1 MKKLSALILIFVLL
15 VSQLQVYAIHETTA
29 SYNEK
34 YASCIDEAIANT
46 RYGSENLDREKAYI
60 IERLFLENLK
70 NQTAPKSI
78 YVVVPIKGTKD
89 SSYSIF
95 SNGEY
100 KSESIIT
107 SEVNYAQ
114 THLNTKIDEYIKN
127 NNLTD
132 VTEAVSAT
140 YHNSGSHHFQINTYR
155 VVADGKTYFIPY
167 YISTKDYNIQNQ
179 DNCVLEFGKA
189 YLTDEF
195 LTILNNEHLSYSDYK
210 AKLKAEEEAKKY
222 AEEHPIFSIDENGET
237 FVKIAGVN
245 LEDVKKEI
253 LSYVETMADNSK
265 MEINYSQNGE
275 KHRTTHAYKK
285 GQSSLASCKY
295 GFNEFINILFEEIYT
310 QADNGAVGSDPSLAY
325 FSMDLR
331 KDVDGKK
338 YQYSFNFGVTSNSI
352 RINISDDYNSDNDR
366 TVNMRIKNPDYLV
379 KLLKN
384 ASTDYFSEFVS
395 KSYDETT
402 TNKIGTLDEL
412 TKTDEVNFKFNLT
425 EDIGAS
431 ITKEVSSLGKT
442 VTGKLEKYKEN
453 KYRWTYVLTL
463 SGDLGT
469 ISMYEEYQAS
479 WDYTDI
485 YFANNQP
492 IRFSDKHRLE
502 DGELVRYVLGKTGKS
517 LELKLVCSGDGVT
530 DIQIEKIKCTD
541 IEYTAFTEDMNL
553 TEIFVER
560 SKEDVIKENED
571 KEPKTEENG
580 IKSDGE
586 KSKDDLVESDA
597 EKINKEDVKKE
608 TVTDTKECAD
618 ILHGVGL
625 FKGTNNGYELEK
637 SLTREESAT
646 ILVRLL
652 GEEDKINA
660 DDFTEVFTDVNKDRW
675 SYANVMY
682 CYANNI
688 TKGTGDNKF
697 SPDEQIDAKQF
708 VTLMLR
714 LLGYTD
720 VTPENALWKAA
731 AYDLIDVDTAARLE
745 SSECFTRSEMVIVV
759 YSSLSTQM
767 SDETVFSE
775 YLLEN
780 GVLTQA
786 EAELIK

>member
-1 MKKLSALILIFVLL
+1 MKKLSALILILVLL

-46 RYGSENLDREKAYI
+46 RYGSENLDRENVYI
-60 IERLFLENLK
+60 IEDWYPRQLLNDIPADK
-70 NQTAPKSI
+70 I
-78 YVVVPIKGTKD
+78 YVAAPILGTDD
-89 SSYSIF
+89 SSYTRF
-95 SNGEY
+95 DNGVL
-100 KSESIIT
+100 KNESILT
-107 SEVNYAQ
+107 PTLVYAE
-114 THLNTKIDEYIKN
+114 THLNSRVNEYIEN

-132 VTEAVSAT
+132 VTEAVST
-140 YHNSGSHHFQINTYR
+140 IYHSQKNMRTIRLYTYR
-155 VVADGKTYFIPY
+155 VVSGGKTYFIPY
-167 YISTKDYNIQNQ
+167 YVGNFNAHNDETCTIE
-179 DNCVLEFGKA
+179 LGKA
-189 YLTDEF
+189 YSKDEF
-195 LTILNNEHLSYSDYK
+195 ISLTEREQDSYAEHK

-222 AEEHPIFSIDENGET
+222 AEEHPVFSIDENGET

-310 QADNGAVGSDPSLAY
+310 QADNGTVGSDPSLAY

-338 YQYSFNFGVTSNSI
+338 YQYSFNFSVTSNSI
-352 RINISDDYNSDNDR
+352 RINISDDYNPDNNR
-366 TVNMRIKNPDYLV
+366 TVNMRIKNSDFLV
-379 KLLKN
+379 KLLEN
-384 ASTDYFSEFVS
+384 AHSKYFSEFVS

-571 KEPKTEENG
+571 KESKTDEND

-586 KSKDDLVESDA
+586 KSKDDLVKSDA

-660 DDFTEVFTDVNKDRW
+660 DDFTEVFTDVDKDRW